1 MGRARLGQKAE
12 LYLTLIDDLTE
23 SRTHGISGRE
33 VIRTL
38 INQVKQLTMDL
49 AETPK
54 DINAAVRLATDQ
66 EIDIATGVCNRRVIL
81 SADVRSYRCGRSGHV
96 QRQCRQSQRENCR
109 VVGHH
114 GKNCTSKGRNG
125 RGRNV
130 QALKANG
137 NPIQYQ
143 CCRTYVEAESG
154 VVGVKPDSLCKLYE
168 MDENHERRMW
178 LDKLL
183 QFMEE
188 RGTPISACPTIS
200 KNPLDLY
207 RLYAYVKERGGFM
220 EVCKVTKNKTW
231 KDIAGLLGIGAS
243 SSAAYT
249 LRKHYTKNLLAFEC
263 HFDCG
268 GIDPQPIINQV
279 ESTSKNKMTKT
290 SSVPSPEYCDHM
302 PSDAK
307 EWTEELQVLLF
318 SLSEKL
324 AESYNLCTHILFIT
338 YIVLNSLNKATAESF
353 PHLLLNTSP
362 FFSKFMLMVNLI
374 VLFDL
379 LTGLYVHVHESVMIP
394 RQNIVSYFAVLMIW
408 CEISEKCS
416 SNSQDSF
423 PAAGSSGEN
432 ILILQLRD
440 YFPYL
445 LRSPYQNTMSHV
457 DICFRL
463 LDKYFSPAEVDQ
475 QVLAGIVAFIFV
487 ISVAMEAMRK
497 HTFKFDLPSLL
508 LTQLLIVL
516 GVGVPMQGVGDNI
529 SVSNPF
535 DNVATGQRPN
545 PYCPSGGPSRPQ
557 GIQQGYQGQSG
568 YSQYPDQYPHS
579 RGQPTNMGQE
589 FNQQYS
595 PSSSYPPARPMYPPY
610 ASETERLASS
620 SSNNRKEKYHRSL
633 KGKHP
638 LVGNNEPEWFFLEN
652 VYVWRKKLQGNEKC
666 ELHHNTFKLWL
677 KKVFYL
683 WCRNMNFLLTPTR
696 NKNVTSI
703 TLQTW
708 IENTTTTTTIRTRTI
723 PLHKISYDY
732 IFLDTTV
739 VAVARRIYYI
749 EYVQKYTEWKRM
761 IDMELCLRIRILSGG
776 LHLIDRIVKFLGLKY
791 IKCVDKAY
799 NPKKNPMLD
808 QKFFHVKLLP
818 LFLPLSSNLD
828 RCISEQGATVKYRQT
843 RKTVSAILMMI
854 CENDEIV
861 WYFESVT
868 YQVQLLI
875 NPVFTMLFVTPFSY
889 RLSCLQPSTLLK
901 ELLAI
906 SAISLMCLL
915 TNILNHFV
923 DVIFMILAS
932 RELHNSD
939 NIPQESV
946 SLWGFTPLL
955 SDYFVTLYKI
965 KIKSTS
971 STDHKKSRFT
981 YNRRFLLLGIISAL
995 FRFLFDS
1002 ALRKLAVYRTSN
1014 NWCYIFICTETL
1026 KLLAQY
1032 KRKNIQSEYECVKF
1046 HLQLMISVS
1055 YHMIIKT
1062 QNSVKVFLLFMSYGQ
1077 GRGTQQS
1084 AGGQDPF
1091 GHNRYGGPRQPPG
1104 YPSRTGYPAPP
1115 MGPPAQQPT
1124 GYPPQQDYYRQDP
1137 VIIVICIKVNHT
1149 SSLKCERNNNAD
1161 IHLHF
1166 LDQCDPVLQLLK
1178 IFNFQT
1184 VLPQVQHPTIF
1195 QISKRFTAIYC
1206 TVHNNIV
1213 QLLPFEVHSF
1223 EIFQPLSDVMVILA
1237 GFFNILRNKVEWYK
1251 ESKSK
1256 EGCRGAVM
1264 MSTKMLTLP
1273 VAFQN
1278 SEHTHYL
1285 FKTLTNKLS
1294 DGLLAEDFKI
1304 GEKIRH
1310 KLFES
1315 HTFTLSLQAT
1325 NSPPPHPP
1333 QTHTHTA
1340 TAPSGHSLIVFRYLN
1355 KQCNVLCLKEDNMP
1369 ATLPPSR
1376 LIIQYSQLKPT
1387 ILLSRRYEITFSLI
1401 QKCYDS
1407 DVLLLIRGKC
1417 ENVQHNCR
1425 SLPGIISAVNSKEL
1439 VNITIESK
1447 YCQQVYSGQQAATAT
1462 GPGGQMYPGSPH
1474 SKSMPPPAPQTPR
1487 RHPDFAKDPQQSPY
1501 PPYSQQRPS
1510 IYGWSSGNTQY
1521 RAQYPPQ
1528 GPVPQGP
1535 PQWNQNAQRA
1545 GGPEPGQPANSQW
1558 DQHRYQASGQSPYQ
1572 PPQQQ
1577 QWVPSMQTP
1586 GINQN
1591 SLLRPPM
1598 VSPRAPFRPEGK
1610 PYSMQQLPGSK
1621 AQPPGMNNAQVYQQ
1635 QSAPKREIVFPPES
1649 VEAILPVL
1657 YKRKRMTRGD
1667 VAPVEAWRL
1676 MMSLRSGLLA
1686 ESAWALDIL
1695 NILLFD
1701 DSTVAY
1707 FGLAHMPGLLDVL
1720 LEHFRRSLADMFDS
1734 PLPDSGKKWF
1744 QAPKVETPEVD
1755 LGQVRVPVDPADHIT
1770 LMKSTP
1776 NYTLVTR
1783 NGEVVR
1789 IVNRDNE
1796 IFVVDNRKSWDI
1808 EGDLAENYDVV
1819 QDPWQL
1825 TSSDISSTKYIVSCF
1840 QGEFG
1845 NVPFVRLLDD
1855 SKTVGAEEEEDCRTK
1870 VSEEES
1876 YPIENLSVTPP
1887 IVLKM
1892 ECSDDNGVTDS
1903 LSSASNV
1910 ILNEEHLSKDSSFVD
1925 VQDSDEVKRTKTILS
1940 DVFSRIKTENKE
1952 ENSLLPEHCVDPLE
1966 PPKETVEVKKEANC
1980 VESESS
1986 SNYERELPHSPNVPK
2001 DIETKRD
2008 NAVSETS
2015 DTNNFSSSNI
2025 KTEHTN
2031 NDNSS
2036 NSNESSIFNIRKGDN
2051 CNSTT
2056 PNESSCD
2063 YKIKEGVESEI
2074 IASEENSEENRG
2086 GIQIRDPAGTL
2097 KRRRMSDYEDECY
2110 TRDEA
2115 SLYLVTDTQDAKARR
2130 CVCLSTILRNLTF
2143 VPGNEAEF
2151 AKNVTFLDLLGKLL
2165 LLHHEHPPRAQ
2176 KQRNYDR
2183 EEDAD
2188 FADSCSSLQGEAEW
2202 WWDFLHHVRE
2212 NVLVTAANI
2221 AGHMDLGQHPEEVSR
2236 PVIDGL
2242 LHWAV
2247 CPAAHGQ
2254 DPFPGS
2260 SGSLSPQRLALEA
2273 LCKLCVTDSNVDL
2286 VVATPPYSRLERL
2299 CAVLTRLLC
2308 WSEEQVLRE
2317 FAVNMLHY
2325 LAAADSGVART
2336 VALQSPCVSLL
2347 VAFIEQAEATALGVA
2362 YQHGI
2367 GALIDNPDAMGT
2379 SLDMLRRAAGTLL
2392 HLARHPENRPL
2403 FLQQEQRLLSLVMS
2417 QILDQQVAAVISSVL
2432 FQCSWPSS

>member
-1 MGRARLGQKAE
+1 MADYPVYRRALWSMKE
-12 LYLTLIDDLTE
+12 NYENKNIDTKFC
-23 SRTHGISGRE
+23 I
-33 VIRTL
+33 
-38 INQVKQLTMDL
+38 
-49 AETPK
+49 
-54 DINAAVRLATDQ
+54 
-66 EIDIATGVCNRRVIL
+66 
-81 SADVRSYRCGRSGHV
+81 
-96 QRQCRQSQRENCR
+96 
-109 VVGHH
+109 
-114 GKNCTSKGRNG
+114 
-125 RGRNV
+125 
-130 QALKANG
+130 
-137 NPIQYQ
+137 
-143 CCRTYVEAESG
+143 
-154 VVGVKPDSLCKLYE
+154 VKPDSLCKLYE

-200 KNPLDLY
+200 KNPLDLC

-220 EVCKVTKNKTW
+220 EVTKNKTW

-263 HFDCG
+263 HFDRG

-279 ESTSKNKMTKT
+279 ESTSKKKMTKT
-290 SSVPSPEYCDHM
+290 SSVPSP
-302 PSDAK
+302 
-307 EWTEELQVLLF
+307 
-318 SLSEKL
+318 
-324 AESYNLCTHILFIT
+324 
-338 YIVLNSLNKATAESF
+338 
-353 PHLLLNTSP
+353 
-362 FFSKFMLMVNLI
+362 
-374 VLFDL
+374 
-379 LTGLYVHVHESVMIP
+379 
-394 RQNIVSYFAVLMIW
+394 
-408 CEISEKCS
+408 
-416 SNSQDSF
+416 
-423 PAAGSSGEN
+423 
-432 ILILQLRD
+432 
-440 YFPYL
+440 
-445 LRSPYQNTMSHV
+445 
-457 DICFRL
+457 
-463 LDKYFSPAEVDQ
+463 
-475 QVLAGIVAFIFV
+475 
-487 ISVAMEAMRK
+487 
-497 HTFKFDLPSLL
+497 
-508 LTQLLIVL
+508 
-516 GVGVPMQGVGDNI
+516 
-529 SVSNPF
+529 
-535 DNVATGQRPN
+535 
-545 PYCPSGGPSRPQ
+545 

-579 RGQPTNMGQE
+579 HGQPTNMGQE

-595 PSSSYPPARPMYPPY
+595 PSSSCPPARPMYPPY
-610 ASETERLASS
+610 ASEAER
-620 SSNNRKEKYHRSL
+620 
-633 KGKHP
+633 
-638 LVGNNEPEWFFLEN
+638 
-652 VYVWRKKLQGNEKC
+652 
-666 ELHHNTFKLWL
+666 
-677 KKVFYL
+677 
-683 WCRNMNFLLTPTR
+683 
-696 NKNVTSI
+696 
-703 TLQTW
+703 
-708 IENTTTTTTIRTRTI
+708 
-723 PLHKISYDY
+723 
-732 IFLDTTV
+732 
-739 VAVARRIYYI
+739 
-749 EYVQKYTEWKRM
+749 
-761 IDMELCLRIRILSGG
+761 
-776 LHLIDRIVKFLGLKY
+776 
-791 IKCVDKAY
+791 
-799 NPKKNPMLD
+799 
-808 QKFFHVKLLP
+808 
-818 LFLPLSSNLD
+818 
-828 RCISEQGATVKYRQT
+828 
-843 RKTVSAILMMI
+843 
-854 CENDEIV
+854 
-861 WYFESVT
+861 
-868 YQVQLLI
+868 
-875 NPVFTMLFVTPFSY
+875 
-889 RLSCLQPSTLLK
+889 
-901 ELLAI
+901 
-906 SAISLMCLL
+906 
-915 TNILNHFV
+915 
-923 DVIFMILAS
+923 
-932 RELHNSD
+932 
-939 NIPQESV
+939 
-946 SLWGFTPLL
+946 
-955 SDYFVTLYKI
+955 
-965 KIKSTS
+965 
-971 STDHKKSRFT
+971 
-981 YNRRFLLLGIISAL
+981 
-995 FRFLFDS
+995 
-1002 ALRKLAVYRTSN
+1002 
-1014 NWCYIFICTETL
+1014 
-1026 KLLAQY
+1026 
-1032 KRKNIQSEYECVKF
+1032 
-1046 HLQLMISVS
+1046 
-1055 YHMIIKT
+1055 
-1062 QNSVKVFLLFMSYGQ
+1062 SYGQ
-1077 GRGTQQS
+1077 GSGTQQS

-1091 GHNRYGGPRQPPG
+1091 GHNRYGGPSQPPG

-1115 MGPPAQQPT
+1115 TGPPAQQPT

-1137 VIIVICIKVNHT
+1137 
-1149 SSLKCERNNNAD
+1149 
-1161 IHLHF
+1161 
-1166 LDQCDPVLQLLK
+1166 
-1178 IFNFQT
+1178 
-1184 VLPQVQHPTIF
+1184 
-1195 QISKRFTAIYC
+1195 
-1206 TVHNNIV
+1206 
-1213 QLLPFEVHSF
+1213 
-1223 EIFQPLSDVMVILA
+1223 
-1237 GFFNILRNKVEWYK
+1237 
-1251 ESKSK
+1251 
-1256 EGCRGAVM
+1256 
-1264 MSTKMLTLP
+1264 
-1273 VAFQN
+1273 
-1278 SEHTHYL
+1278 
-1285 FKTLTNKLS
+1285 
-1294 DGLLAEDFKI
+1294 
-1304 GEKIRH
+1304 
-1310 KLFES
+1310 
-1315 HTFTLSLQAT
+1315 
-1325 NSPPPHPP
+1325 
-1333 QTHTHTA
+1333 
-1340 TAPSGHSLIVFRYLN
+1340 
-1355 KQCNVLCLKEDNMP
+1355 
-1369 ATLPPSR
+1369 
-1376 LIIQYSQLKPT
+1376 
-1387 ILLSRRYEITFSLI
+1387 
-1401 QKCYDS
+1401 
-1407 DVLLLIRGKC
+1407 
-1417 ENVQHNCR
+1417 
-1425 SLPGIISAVNSKEL
+1425 
-1439 VNITIESK
+1439 
-1447 YCQQVYSGQQAATAT
+1447 VYSGQQAATAT

-1528 GPVPQGP
+1528 GPAPQGP

-1545 GGPEPGQPANSQW
+1545 GGPVPGQPANSKW

-1572 PPQQQ
+1572 PPQQAQQ
-1577 QWVPSMQTP
+1577 QWVPSIQTP
-1586 GINQN
+1586 DINQN

-1649 VEAILPVL
+1649 VEATLPVL

-1676 MMSLRSGLLA
+1676 MMSLCSGLLA

-1701 DSTVAY
+1701 ATTVAY

-1720 LEHFRRSLADMFDS
+1720 LEHLRRSLADMFDS

-1783 NGEVVR
+1783 KGEVVR
-1789 IVNRDNE
+1789 IVNKDNE

-1808 EGDLAENYDVV
+1808 EGDLAENDDVV

-1845 NVPFVRLLDD
+1845 NVPFARLLDD
-1855 SKTVGAEEEEDCRTK
+1855 SRTVGAEEEEDCRTK

-1887 IVLKM
+1887 IVLKV
-1892 ECSDDNGVTDS
+1892 ECSDDNGVIDS
-1903 LSSASNV
+1903 SSSASNV

-1940 DVFSRIKTENKE
+1940 DVFLWIKTENTE
-1952 ENSLLPEHCVDPLE
+1952 ENSLLPERCVDPLE

-1986 SNYERELPHSPNVPK
+1986 SNNERELPHSPNVPK
-2001 DIETKRD
+2001 DIETKSD

-2031 NDNSS
+2031 NGNSS
-2036 NSNESSIFNIRKGDN
+2036 NSNESSIFNISKSDN

-2074 IASEENSEENRG
+2074 IASEENSEGNESAGNAVEGTSLNNCECLESNESSNGNNSCDETVKEHEETETEMEQDVFLEGSEHEGKDIKMEDDYGDEIEEKSKVTDVRPEIKGENRG

-2110 TRDEA
+2110 ARDEA

-2130 CVCLSTILRNLTF
+2130 CVCLSNILRNLSF

-2151 AKNVTFLDLLGKLL
+2151 AKNVTFLSLLGKLL
-2165 LLHHEHPPRAQ
+2165 LLHHEHPPCAQ

-2254 DPFPGS
+2254 DPFPVS

-2308 WSEEQVLRE
+2308 RSEGQVLRE

-2347 VAFIEQAEATALGVA
+2347 VAFIEQAEATALGIA

-2367 GALIDNPDAMGT
+2367 GALRDNPDAMGT

-2417 QILDQQVAAVISSVL
+2417 QILDQQVAAVISSVI
-2432 FQCSWPSS
+2432 FQCSRPSS

>member
-1 MGRARLGQKAE
+1 
-12 LYLTLIDDLTE
+12 
-23 SRTHGISGRE
+23 
-33 VIRTL
+33 
-38 INQVKQLTMDL
+38 
-49 AETPK
+49 
-54 DINAAVRLATDQ
+54 
-66 EIDIATGVCNRRVIL
+66 
-81 SADVRSYRCGRSGHV
+81 
-96 QRQCRQSQRENCR
+96 
-109 VVGHH
+109 
-114 GKNCTSKGRNG
+114 
-125 RGRNV
+125 
-130 QALKANG
+130 
-137 NPIQYQ
+137 
-143 CCRTYVEAESG
+143 
-154 VVGVKPDSLCKLYE
+154 
-168 MDENHERRMW
+168 
-178 LDKLL
+178 
-183 QFMEE
+183 
-188 RGTPISACPTIS
+188 
-200 KNPLDLY
+200 
-207 RLYAYVKERGGFM
+207 
-220 EVCKVTKNKTW
+220 
-231 KDIAGLLGIGAS
+231 
-243 SSAAYT
+243 
-249 LRKHYTKNLLAFEC
+249 
-263 HFDCG
+263 
-268 GIDPQPIINQV
+268 
-279 ESTSKNKMTKT
+279 
-290 SSVPSPEYCDHM
+290 
-302 PSDAK
+302 
-307 EWTEELQVLLF
+307 
-318 SLSEKL
+318 
-324 AESYNLCTHILFIT
+324 
-338 YIVLNSLNKATAESF
+338 
-353 PHLLLNTSP
+353 
-362 FFSKFMLMVNLI
+362 
-374 VLFDL
+374 
-379 LTGLYVHVHESVMIP
+379 
-394 RQNIVSYFAVLMIW
+394 
-408 CEISEKCS
+408 
-416 SNSQDSF
+416 
-423 PAAGSSGEN
+423 
-432 ILILQLRD
+432 
-440 YFPYL
+440 
-445 LRSPYQNTMSHV
+445 
-457 DICFRL
+457 
-463 LDKYFSPAEVDQ
+463 
-475 QVLAGIVAFIFV
+475 
-487 ISVAMEAMRK
+487 
-497 HTFKFDLPSLL
+497 
-508 LTQLLIVL
+508 
-516 GVGVPMQGVGDNI
+516 
-529 SVSNPF
+529 
-535 DNVATGQRPN
+535 
-545 PYCPSGGPSRPQ
+545 
-557 GIQQGYQGQSG
+557 
-568 YSQYPDQYPHS
+568 
-579 RGQPTNMGQE
+579 MGQE

-610 ASETERLASS
+610 ASETER
-620 SSNNRKEKYHRSL
+620 
-633 KGKHP
+633 
-638 LVGNNEPEWFFLEN
+638 
-652 VYVWRKKLQGNEKC
+652 
-666 ELHHNTFKLWL
+666 
-677 KKVFYL
+677 
-683 WCRNMNFLLTPTR
+683 
-696 NKNVTSI
+696 
-703 TLQTW
+703 
-708 IENTTTTTTIRTRTI
+708 
-723 PLHKISYDY
+723 
-732 IFLDTTV
+732 
-739 VAVARRIYYI
+739 
-749 EYVQKYTEWKRM
+749 
-761 IDMELCLRIRILSGG
+761 
-776 LHLIDRIVKFLGLKY
+776 
-791 IKCVDKAY
+791 
-799 NPKKNPMLD
+799 
-808 QKFFHVKLLP
+808 
-818 LFLPLSSNLD
+818 
-828 RCISEQGATVKYRQT
+828 
-843 RKTVSAILMMI
+843 
-854 CENDEIV
+854 
-861 WYFESVT
+861 
-868 YQVQLLI
+868 
-875 NPVFTMLFVTPFSY
+875 
-889 RLSCLQPSTLLK
+889 
-901 ELLAI
+901 
-906 SAISLMCLL
+906 
-915 TNILNHFV
+915 
-923 DVIFMILAS
+923 
-932 RELHNSD
+932 
-939 NIPQESV
+939 
-946 SLWGFTPLL
+946 
-955 SDYFVTLYKI
+955 
-965 KIKSTS
+965 
-971 STDHKKSRFT
+971 
-981 YNRRFLLLGIISAL
+981 
-995 FRFLFDS
+995 
-1002 ALRKLAVYRTSN
+1002 
-1014 NWCYIFICTETL
+1014 
-1026 KLLAQY
+1026 
-1032 KRKNIQSEYECVKF
+1032 
-1046 HLQLMISVS
+1046 
-1055 YHMIIKT
+1055 
-1062 QNSVKVFLLFMSYGQ
+1062 SYGQ

-1091 GHNRYGGPRQPPG
+1091 GHNRYGGPSQPPG
-1104 YPSRTGYPAPP
+1104 YPSRTGYSAPP

-1137 VIIVICIKVNHT
+1137 
-1149 SSLKCERNNNAD
+1149 
-1161 IHLHF
+1161 
-1166 LDQCDPVLQLLK
+1166 
-1178 IFNFQT
+1178 
-1184 VLPQVQHPTIF
+1184 
-1195 QISKRFTAIYC
+1195 
-1206 TVHNNIV
+1206 
-1213 QLLPFEVHSF
+1213 
-1223 EIFQPLSDVMVILA
+1223 
-1237 GFFNILRNKVEWYK
+1237 
-1251 ESKSK
+1251 
-1256 EGCRGAVM
+1256 
-1264 MSTKMLTLP
+1264 
-1273 VAFQN
+1273 
-1278 SEHTHYL
+1278 
-1285 FKTLTNKLS
+1285 
-1294 DGLLAEDFKI
+1294 
-1304 GEKIRH
+1304 
-1310 KLFES
+1310 
-1315 HTFTLSLQAT
+1315 
-1325 NSPPPHPP
+1325 
-1333 QTHTHTA
+1333 
-1340 TAPSGHSLIVFRYLN
+1340 
-1355 KQCNVLCLKEDNMP
+1355 
-1369 ATLPPSR
+1369 
-1376 LIIQYSQLKPT
+1376 
-1387 ILLSRRYEITFSLI
+1387 
-1401 QKCYDS
+1401 
-1407 DVLLLIRGKC
+1407 
-1417 ENVQHNCR
+1417 
-1425 SLPGIISAVNSKEL
+1425 
-1439 VNITIESK
+1439 
-1447 YCQQVYSGQQAATAT
+1447 VYSGQQAATAT

-1734 PLPDSGKKWF
+1734 PLPDSVKKWF

-1845 NVPFVRLLDD
+1845 NVPFARLLDD

-1887 IVLKM
+1887 IVLKV
-1892 ECSDDNGVTDS
+1892 ECSDDNGVIDS
-1903 LSSASNV
+1903 SSSASNV
-1910 ILNEEHLSKDSSFVD
+1910 ILNEEHLIKDSSFVD

-1940 DVFSRIKTENKE
+1940 DVFSRIKTENTE

-2001 DIETKRD
+2001 DIETKSD

-2036 NSNESSIFNIRKGDN
+2036 NSNEKMETEMEQDVFLEGSEHEGKDINMEDDYGDEAEEKSKVTDVRPEIKG
-2051 CNSTT
+2051 
-2056 PNESSCD
+2056 
-2063 YKIKEGVESEI
+2063 
-2074 IASEENSEENRG
+2074 ENRG

-2110 TRDEA
+2110 ARDEA

-2308 WSEEQVLRE
+2308 WSKEQVLRE

>member
-1 MGRARLGQKAE
+1 MVDEPTTGSKSTPVKLAPSAGGPPRVHFG
-12 LYLTLIDDLTE
+12 
-23 SRTHGISGRE
+23 SSWISASE
-33 VIRTL
+33 
-38 INQVKQLTMDL
+38 
-49 AETPK
+49 
-54 DINAAVRLATDQ
+54 
-66 EIDIATGVCNRRVIL
+66 
-81 SADVRSYRCGRSGHV
+81 
-96 QRQCRQSQRENCR
+96 
-109 VVGHH
+109 
-114 GKNCTSKGRNG
+114 
-125 RGRNV
+125 
-130 QALKANG
+130 
-137 NPIQYQ
+137 
-143 CCRTYVEAESG
+143 
-154 VVGVKPDSLCKLYE
+154 KPDSLCKLYE

-263 HFDCG
+263 HFDRG

-279 ESTSKNKMTKT
+279 ESTSKKKMTKT
-290 SSVPSPEYCDHM
+290 SSVPSP
-302 PSDAK
+302 
-307 EWTEELQVLLF
+307 
-318 SLSEKL
+318 
-324 AESYNLCTHILFIT
+324 
-338 YIVLNSLNKATAESF
+338 
-353 PHLLLNTSP
+353 
-362 FFSKFMLMVNLI
+362 
-374 VLFDL
+374 
-379 LTGLYVHVHESVMIP
+379 G
-394 RQNIVSYFAVLMIW
+394 
-408 CEISEKCS
+408 S

-445 LRSPYQNTMSHV
+445 LRSP
-457 DICFRL
+457 
-463 LDKYFSPAEVDQ
+463 
-475 QVLAGIVAFIFV
+475 
-487 ISVAMEAMRK
+487 
-497 HTFKFDLPSLL
+497 
-508 LTQLLIVL
+508 QLLIVL
-516 GVGVPMQGVGDNI
+516 GVGVPMQGAGDNI

-610 ASETERLASS
+610 ASEAER
-620 SSNNRKEKYHRSL
+620 
-633 KGKHP
+633 
-638 LVGNNEPEWFFLEN
+638 
-652 VYVWRKKLQGNEKC
+652 
-666 ELHHNTFKLWL
+666 
-677 KKVFYL
+677 
-683 WCRNMNFLLTPTR
+683 
-696 NKNVTSI
+696 
-703 TLQTW
+703 
-708 IENTTTTTTIRTRTI
+708 
-723 PLHKISYDY
+723 
-732 IFLDTTV
+732 
-739 VAVARRIYYI
+739 
-749 EYVQKYTEWKRM
+749 
-761 IDMELCLRIRILSGG
+761 
-776 LHLIDRIVKFLGLKY
+776 
-791 IKCVDKAY
+791 
-799 NPKKNPMLD
+799 
-808 QKFFHVKLLP
+808 
-818 LFLPLSSNLD
+818 
-828 RCISEQGATVKYRQT
+828 
-843 RKTVSAILMMI
+843 
-854 CENDEIV
+854 
-861 WYFESVT
+861 
-868 YQVQLLI
+868 
-875 NPVFTMLFVTPFSY
+875 
-889 RLSCLQPSTLLK
+889 
-901 ELLAI
+901 
-906 SAISLMCLL
+906 
-915 TNILNHFV
+915 
-923 DVIFMILAS
+923 
-932 RELHNSD
+932 
-939 NIPQESV
+939 
-946 SLWGFTPLL
+946 
-955 SDYFVTLYKI
+955 
-965 KIKSTS
+965 
-971 STDHKKSRFT
+971 
-981 YNRRFLLLGIISAL
+981 
-995 FRFLFDS
+995 
-1002 ALRKLAVYRTSN
+1002 
-1014 NWCYIFICTETL
+1014 
-1026 KLLAQY
+1026 
-1032 KRKNIQSEYECVKF
+1032 
-1046 HLQLMISVS
+1046 
-1055 YHMIIKT
+1055 
-1062 QNSVKVFLLFMSYGQ
+1062 SYGQ
-1077 GRGTQQS
+1077 GRGKQQS

-1091 GHNRYGGPRQPPG
+1091 GHNWYGGPSQPPG

-1124 GYPPQQDYYRQDP
+1124 GYPPQQYYYRQDP
-1137 VIIVICIKVNHT
+1137 
-1149 SSLKCERNNNAD
+1149 
-1161 IHLHF
+1161 
-1166 LDQCDPVLQLLK
+1166 
-1178 IFNFQT
+1178 
-1184 VLPQVQHPTIF
+1184 
-1195 QISKRFTAIYC
+1195 
-1206 TVHNNIV
+1206 
-1213 QLLPFEVHSF
+1213 
-1223 EIFQPLSDVMVILA
+1223 
-1237 GFFNILRNKVEWYK
+1237 
-1251 ESKSK
+1251 
-1256 EGCRGAVM
+1256 
-1264 MSTKMLTLP
+1264 
-1273 VAFQN
+1273 
-1278 SEHTHYL
+1278 
-1285 FKTLTNKLS
+1285 
-1294 DGLLAEDFKI
+1294 
-1304 GEKIRH
+1304 
-1310 KLFES
+1310 
-1315 HTFTLSLQAT
+1315 
-1325 NSPPPHPP
+1325 
-1333 QTHTHTA
+1333 
-1340 TAPSGHSLIVFRYLN
+1340 
-1355 KQCNVLCLKEDNMP
+1355 
-1369 ATLPPSR
+1369 
-1376 LIIQYSQLKPT
+1376 
-1387 ILLSRRYEITFSLI
+1387 
-1401 QKCYDS
+1401 
-1407 DVLLLIRGKC
+1407 
-1417 ENVQHNCR
+1417 
-1425 SLPGIISAVNSKEL
+1425 
-1439 VNITIESK
+1439 
-1447 YCQQVYSGQQAATAT
+1447 VYSGQQAATAT

-1501 PPYSQQRPS
+1501 PPYSQQRPC

-1545 GGPEPGQPANSQW
+1545 GGPVPGQPANSQW

-1572 PPQQQ
+1572 PPQQAQQ

-1845 NVPFVRLLDD
+1845 NVPFARLLDD

-1887 IVLKM
+1887 IVLKV
-1892 ECSDDNGVTDS
+1892 ECSDDNGVIDS
-1903 LSSASNV
+1903 SSSASNV
-1910 ILNEEHLSKDSSFVD
+1910 IVNEEHLSKDSSFVD

-1940 DVFSRIKTENKE
+1940 DVFSRIKTENTE

-2001 DIETKRD
+2001 DIETKSD

-2036 NSNESSIFNIRKGDN
+2036 NSNESSIFNISKGDN

-2110 TRDEA
+2110 ARDEA

>member
-1 MGRARLGQKAE
+1 MAA
-12 LYLTLIDDLTE
+12 
-23 SRTHGISGRE
+23 
-33 VIRTL
+33 
-38 INQVKQLTMDL
+38 
-49 AETPK
+49 K
-54 DINAAVRLATDQ
+54 DV
-66 EIDIATGVCNRRVIL
+66 E
-81 SADVRSYRCGRSGHV
+81 
-96 QRQCRQSQRENCR
+96 RQDF
-109 VVGHH
+109 
-114 GKNCTSKGRNG
+114 
-125 RGRNV
+125 
-130 QALKANG
+130 
-137 NPIQYQ
+137 
-143 CCRTYVEAESG
+143 
-154 VVGVKPDSLCKLYE
+154 KPDSLCKLYE

-220 EVCKVTKNKTW
+220 EVTKNKTW

-263 HFDCG
+263 HFDRG
-268 GIDPQPIINQV
+268 GIDPQPIVNQV
-279 ESTSKNKMTKT
+279 ESTSKKKMTKT
-290 SSVPSPEYCDHM
+290 SSVPSP
-302 PSDAK
+302 
-307 EWTEELQVLLF
+307 
-318 SLSEKL
+318 
-324 AESYNLCTHILFIT
+324 
-338 YIVLNSLNKATAESF
+338 
-353 PHLLLNTSP
+353 
-362 FFSKFMLMVNLI
+362 
-374 VLFDL
+374 
-379 LTGLYVHVHESVMIP
+379 G
-394 RQNIVSYFAVLMIW
+394 
-408 CEISEKCS
+408 S

-487 ISVAMEAMRK
+487 I
-497 HTFKFDLPSLL
+497 L
-508 LTQLLIVL
+508 
-516 GVGVPMQGVGDNI
+516 
-529 SVSNPF
+529 
-535 DNVATGQRPN
+535 
-545 PYCPSGGPSRPQ
+545 
-557 GIQQGYQGQSG
+557 GIQQGYKGQSG

-595 PSSSYPPARPMYPPY
+595 SSSSYPPARPMYPPY
-610 ASETERLASS
+610 ASETER
-620 SSNNRKEKYHRSL
+620 
-633 KGKHP
+633 
-638 LVGNNEPEWFFLEN
+638 
-652 VYVWRKKLQGNEKC
+652 
-666 ELHHNTFKLWL
+666 
-677 KKVFYL
+677 
-683 WCRNMNFLLTPTR
+683 
-696 NKNVTSI
+696 
-703 TLQTW
+703 
-708 IENTTTTTTIRTRTI
+708 
-723 PLHKISYDY
+723 
-732 IFLDTTV
+732 
-739 VAVARRIYYI
+739 
-749 EYVQKYTEWKRM
+749 
-761 IDMELCLRIRILSGG
+761 
-776 LHLIDRIVKFLGLKY
+776 
-791 IKCVDKAY
+791 
-799 NPKKNPMLD
+799 
-808 QKFFHVKLLP
+808 
-818 LFLPLSSNLD
+818 
-828 RCISEQGATVKYRQT
+828 
-843 RKTVSAILMMI
+843 
-854 CENDEIV
+854 
-861 WYFESVT
+861 
-868 YQVQLLI
+868 
-875 NPVFTMLFVTPFSY
+875 
-889 RLSCLQPSTLLK
+889 
-901 ELLAI
+901 
-906 SAISLMCLL
+906 
-915 TNILNHFV
+915 
-923 DVIFMILAS
+923 
-932 RELHNSD
+932 
-939 NIPQESV
+939 
-946 SLWGFTPLL
+946 
-955 SDYFVTLYKI
+955 
-965 KIKSTS
+965 
-971 STDHKKSRFT
+971 
-981 YNRRFLLLGIISAL
+981 
-995 FRFLFDS
+995 
-1002 ALRKLAVYRTSN
+1002 
-1014 NWCYIFICTETL
+1014 
-1026 KLLAQY
+1026 
-1032 KRKNIQSEYECVKF
+1032 
-1046 HLQLMISVS
+1046 
-1055 YHMIIKT
+1055 
-1062 QNSVKVFLLFMSYGQ
+1062 SYGQ

-1104 YPSRTGYPAPP
+1104 YPSRTGSPAPP

-1137 VIIVICIKVNHT
+1137 V
-1149 SSLKCERNNNAD
+1149 
-1161 IHLHF
+1161 
-1166 LDQCDPVLQLLK
+1166 
-1178 IFNFQT
+1178 
-1184 VLPQVQHPTIF
+1184 
-1195 QISKRFTAIYC
+1195 
-1206 TVHNNIV
+1206 
-1213 QLLPFEVHSF
+1213 
-1223 EIFQPLSDVMVILA
+1223 
-1237 GFFNILRNKVEWYK
+1237 
-1251 ESKSK
+1251 
-1256 EGCRGAVM
+1256 
-1264 MSTKMLTLP
+1264 
-1273 VAFQN
+1273 
-1278 SEHTHYL
+1278 
-1285 FKTLTNKLS
+1285 
-1294 DGLLAEDFKI
+1294 
-1304 GEKIRH
+1304 
-1310 KLFES
+1310 
-1315 HTFTLSLQAT
+1315 
-1325 NSPPPHPP
+1325 
-1333 QTHTHTA
+1333 
-1340 TAPSGHSLIVFRYLN
+1340 
-1355 KQCNVLCLKEDNMP
+1355 
-1369 ATLPPSR
+1369 
-1376 LIIQYSQLKPT
+1376 
-1387 ILLSRRYEITFSLI
+1387 
-1401 QKCYDS
+1401 
-1407 DVLLLIRGKC
+1407 
-1417 ENVQHNCR
+1417 
-1425 SLPGIISAVNSKEL
+1425 
-1439 VNITIESK
+1439 
-1447 YCQQVYSGQQAATAT
+1447 YSGQQAATAS

-1487 RHPDFAKDPQQSPY
+1487 RQPDFAKDPQQSPY
-1501 PPYSQQRPS
+1501 PPYSQQRLS

-1572 PPQQQ
+1572 PPQQ
-1577 QWVPSMQTP
+1577 
-1586 GINQN
+1586 
-1591 SLLRPPM
+1591 
-1598 VSPRAPFRPEGK
+1598 
-1610 PYSMQQLPGSK
+1610 

-1845 NVPFVRLLDD
+1845 NVPFARLLDD

-1887 IVLKM
+1887 IVLKV
-1892 ECSDDNGVTDS
+1892 ECSDDNGVIDS
-1903 LSSASNV
+1903 SSSASNV

-1925 VQDSDEVKRTKTILS
+1925 VQDSDEVKWTKTILS
-1940 DVFSRIKTENKE
+1940 DVFSWIKTENTE

-2001 DIETKRD
+2001 DIETKSD

-2036 NSNESSIFNIRKGDN
+2036 NSNESSIFNISKGDN

-2074 IASEENSEENRG
+2074 IASEENSEGNESAGNAVGGTSLNNCECLESNESSNGNNSCDETVKEHEEMETEMEQDVFLEGSEHEGKDINMEDDYGDEAEEKSKVTDVRPEIKGENRG

-2110 TRDEA
+2110 ARDEA

-2130 CVCLSTILRNLTF
+2130 CVCISTILRNLTF

-2176 KQRNYDR
+2176 KQRNYDH

>member
-1 MGRARLGQKAE
+1 M
-12 LYLTLIDDLTE
+12 
-23 SRTHGISGRE
+23 
-33 VIRTL
+33 VMPIRTGTKWNCCFE
-38 INQVKQLTMDL
+38 IKI
-49 AETPK
+49 PH
-54 DINAAVRLATDQ
+54 LAT
-66 EIDIATGVCNRRVIL
+66 
-81 SADVRSYRCGRSGHV
+81 
-96 QRQCRQSQRENCR
+96 
-109 VVGHH
+109 
-114 GKNCTSKGRNG
+114 
-125 RGRNV
+125 
-130 QALKANG
+130 
-137 NPIQYQ
+137 
-143 CCRTYVEAESG
+143 
-154 VVGVKPDSLCKLYE
+154 KPDSLCKLYE

-188 RGTPISACPTIS
+188 CGTPISACPTIS

-220 EVCKVTKNKTW
+220 EVTKNKTW

-263 HFDCG
+263 HFDRG

-279 ESTSKNKMTKT
+279 ESTSKKKMTKT
-290 SSVPSPEYCDHM
+290 SSVPSP
-302 PSDAK
+302 
-307 EWTEELQVLLF
+307 
-318 SLSEKL
+318 
-324 AESYNLCTHILFIT
+324 
-338 YIVLNSLNKATAESF
+338 
-353 PHLLLNTSP
+353 
-362 FFSKFMLMVNLI
+362 
-374 VLFDL
+374 
-379 LTGLYVHVHESVMIP
+379 G
-394 RQNIVSYFAVLMIW
+394 
-408 CEISEKCS
+408 S

-475 QVLAGIVAFIFV
+475 QVVAGIVAFIFV
-487 ISVAMEAMRK
+487 I
-497 HTFKFDLPSLL
+497 L
-508 LTQLLIVL
+508 
-516 GVGVPMQGVGDNI
+516 
-529 SVSNPF
+529 
-535 DNVATGQRPN
+535 
-545 PYCPSGGPSRPQ
+545 

-610 ASETERLASS
+610 ASETER
-620 SSNNRKEKYHRSL
+620 
-633 KGKHP
+633 
-638 LVGNNEPEWFFLEN
+638 
-652 VYVWRKKLQGNEKC
+652 
-666 ELHHNTFKLWL
+666 
-677 KKVFYL
+677 
-683 WCRNMNFLLTPTR
+683 
-696 NKNVTSI
+696 
-703 TLQTW
+703 
-708 IENTTTTTTIRTRTI
+708 
-723 PLHKISYDY
+723 
-732 IFLDTTV
+732 
-739 VAVARRIYYI
+739 
-749 EYVQKYTEWKRM
+749 
-761 IDMELCLRIRILSGG
+761 
-776 LHLIDRIVKFLGLKY
+776 
-791 IKCVDKAY
+791 
-799 NPKKNPMLD
+799 
-808 QKFFHVKLLP
+808 
-818 LFLPLSSNLD
+818 
-828 RCISEQGATVKYRQT
+828 
-843 RKTVSAILMMI
+843 
-854 CENDEIV
+854 
-861 WYFESVT
+861 
-868 YQVQLLI
+868 
-875 NPVFTMLFVTPFSY
+875 
-889 RLSCLQPSTLLK
+889 
-901 ELLAI
+901 
-906 SAISLMCLL
+906 
-915 TNILNHFV
+915 
-923 DVIFMILAS
+923 
-932 RELHNSD
+932 
-939 NIPQESV
+939 
-946 SLWGFTPLL
+946 
-955 SDYFVTLYKI
+955 
-965 KIKSTS
+965 
-971 STDHKKSRFT
+971 
-981 YNRRFLLLGIISAL
+981 
-995 FRFLFDS
+995 
-1002 ALRKLAVYRTSN
+1002 
-1014 NWCYIFICTETL
+1014 
-1026 KLLAQY
+1026 
-1032 KRKNIQSEYECVKF
+1032 
-1046 HLQLMISVS
+1046 
-1055 YHMIIKT
+1055 
-1062 QNSVKVFLLFMSYGQ
+1062 SYGQ

-1104 YPSRTGYPAPP
+1104 YPSSTGYPAPP

-1137 VIIVICIKVNHT
+1137 
-1149 SSLKCERNNNAD
+1149 
-1161 IHLHF
+1161 
-1166 LDQCDPVLQLLK
+1166 
-1178 IFNFQT
+1178 
-1184 VLPQVQHPTIF
+1184 LP
-1195 QISKRFTAIYC
+1195 
-1206 TVHNNIV
+1206 
-1213 QLLPFEVHSF
+1213 HS
-1223 EIFQPLSDVMVILA
+1223 
-1237 GFFNILRNKVEWYK
+1237 Y
-1251 ESKSK
+1251 
-1256 EGCRGAVM
+1256 
-1264 MSTKMLTLP
+1264 
-1273 VAFQN
+1273 
-1278 SEHTHYL
+1278 Y
-1285 FKTLTNKLS
+1285 
-1294 DGLLAEDFKI
+1294 
-1304 GEKIRH
+1304 
-1310 KLFES
+1310 
-1315 HTFTLSLQAT
+1315 
-1325 NSPPPHPP
+1325 
-1333 QTHTHTA
+1333 
-1340 TAPSGHSLIVFRYLN
+1340 SG
-1355 KQCNVLCLKEDNMP
+1355 
-1369 ATLPPSR
+1369 
-1376 LIIQYSQLKPT
+1376 
-1387 ILLSRRYEITFSLI
+1387 RYEITFSLI

-1407 DVLLLIRGKC
+1407 DVLFLIRGKC

-1591 SLLRPPM
+1591 SLLRPLM

-1789 IVNRDNE
+1789 IVNKDNE

-1845 NVPFVRLLDD
+1845 NVPFARLLDD

-1887 IVLKM
+1887 IVLKV
-1892 ECSDDNGVTDS
+1892 ECSDDNGVIDS
-1903 LSSASNV
+1903 SSSASNV

-1925 VQDSDEVKRTKTILS
+1925 VQDSDEVKWTKTILS
-1940 DVFSRIKTENKE
+1940 DVFSRIKTENTE

-2001 DIETKRD
+2001 DIETKSD

-2036 NSNESSIFNIRKGDN
+2036 NSNESSIFNISKGDN

-2221 AGHMDLGQHPEEVSR
+2221 AGHMDLGQHPDEVSR